1 MPAAAG
7 NRSCCAQSPAA
18 CIAGLWT
25 APLPAQSS
33 PASQKSGDG
42 GLSGKKIALDL
53 QLADLAVQIVNDLL
67 RIPDRRRLVAARKQ
81 LARTL
86 HQLLLP
92 AADHRRMNPKL
103 RRQLRQGL
111 LSRKRRHRHLRL
123 KFCAVL
129 LPLYAHVSRP
139 FGPVSLS
146 LSRCPKI
153 RSRRNS
159 WRRGVV
165 RVFVRGLER
174 SVGERRERK
183 QSEAD

>member
-33 PASQKSGDG
+33 PASQQSGDG
-42 GLSGKKIALDL
+42 GLPGKKIALDL

-67 RIPDRRRLVAARKQ
+67 RIPDRRRPVAARKQ

-92 AADHRRMNPKL
+92 VADHRRMN
-103 RRQLRQGL
+103 
-111 LSRKRRHRHLRL
+111 
-123 KFCAVL
+123 ATV
-129 LPLYAHVSRP
+129 
-139 FGPVSLS
+139 PVVWTAS
-146 LSRCPKI
+146 
-153 RSRRNS
+153 
-159 WRRGVV
+159 
-165 RVFVRGLER
+165 
-174 SVGERRERK
+174 GEE
-183 QSEAD
+183 